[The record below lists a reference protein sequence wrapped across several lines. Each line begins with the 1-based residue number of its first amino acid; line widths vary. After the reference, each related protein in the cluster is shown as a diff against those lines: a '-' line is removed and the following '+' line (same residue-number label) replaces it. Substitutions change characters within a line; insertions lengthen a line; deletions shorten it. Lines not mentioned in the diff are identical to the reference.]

1 MGFFSSLF
9 GGSSPVLNSNINKF
23 GSIGGFATSLG
34 EQNLSQASAFNS
46 ALLSG
51 DSAKIGKL
59 LAPQTSAIQ
68 GAKQQQ
74 LNSTAQ
80 FHNRSGGTNSANQT
94 AGDKARSSIND
105 LVSSLTSGALGNA
118 SSLGSSLLNTGIGAY
133 QAQDQADAQRMQNWS
148 NSILGM
154 GLTQGAG
161 FAEGFGLGKI

>member
-1 MGFFSSLF
+1 MNNF
-9 GGSSPVLNSNINKF
+9 GQIGS
-23 GSIGGFATSLG
+23 FATGLG
-34 EQNLSQASAFNS
+34 ESNLAQASAFNS

-51 DSAKIGKL
+51 DTAKIGKL

-68 GAKQQQ
+68 GQKQQQ

-80 FHNRSGGTNSANQT
+80 FHNRSGGTNSSNQT

-105 LVSSLTSGALGNA
+105 MVSSLTSSALGNA
-118 SSLGSSLLNTGIGAY
+118 SSLGSSLLSQGTAAY
-133 QAQDQADAQRMQNWS
+133 GDQLKASQIQMENWS